1 MSVALRRVSHFSP
14 LEGSDASL
22 LLVCLLFLVPF
33 PLALLDPFS
42 APSSSPYVPPARSLP
57 MLDRE
62 AQRSPAAAA
71 AFDVGFTYVAGVV
84 SRAQR
89 PVLERQ
95 SFLASRG
102 NVFSIFSDA
111 DFEGMQP
118 FVMFFMGATLRKKV
132 TRVCE
137 SLGVRLYLF
146 PETDQAREGAGR
158 SFRPKHLR
166 LCESSCSLHCSR
178 SSIMR

>member
-1 MSVALRRVSHFSP
+1 MF
-14 LEGSDASL
+14 
-22 LLVCLLFLVPF
+22 FLVP
-33 PLALLDPFS
+33 PCLALRNHGSRALCP
-42 APSSSPYVPPARSLP
+42 PLISSLANVNSLP

-62 AQRSPAAAA
+62 DQRSPAAAA

-89 PVLERQ
+89 PMLERQ

-146 PETDQAREGAGR
+146 PETDQARGWGAVIQP
-158 SFRPKHLR
+158 SI
-166 LCESSCSLHCSR
+166 CEYVNHRAFSSAFTHFNLVGLYPA
-178 SSIMR
+178 IF